1 MKIEIYKYKDQIAE
15 LKEDWDLLFDNG
27 EYSVFQSFV
36 YCFNSLNSDSR
47 PFVICLFNDDG
58 IQEIWP
64 LEFINNKLRFI
75 NDTHADF
82 CDILSETDSPLVR
95 ECLVAMRQIGK
106 LRLRNLKSGANVIDK
121 INNMSFADFHLSLKF
136 SVLSLFQTDS
146 FPSNFN
152 HFVYRQKRRLKR
164 ILTKYSCEH
173 LLCENHSDN
182 FPIKEIADLRSVMIL
197 QGKRNKEFL
206 EDNFLL
212 LVESLYNSGLLIV
225 SVIKVQDVVS
235 AISLVFKKDNHYTF
249 WIDLFDEKPMIN
261 LYHNTLFLKNITESS
276 EASFN
281 FGRGD
286 YNYKIQ
292 NYSPEVF
299 DLFELNTFENYF
311 ERLLFKIFRFNKKM
325 MNYCYKKIRR

>member
-1 MKIEIYKYKDQIAE
+1 MKIEIYKHKNQIA
-15 LKEDWDLLFDNG
+15 LLRDDWDLLFDNG

-47 PFVICLFNDDG
+47 PFVICLFNKNK

-64 LEFINNKLRFI
+64 LEFISNKLRFI
-75 NDTHADF
+75 NDTHADY
-82 CDILSETDSPLVR
+82 CDILSKTDSPLVR
-95 ECLVAMRQIGK
+95 EYLVSMKHIGK
-106 LRLRNLKSGANVIDK
+106 LRLRNLKSESNVIDK
-121 INNMSFADFHLSLKF
+121 IHNISFSDFHLSLKF
-136 SVLSLFQTDS
+136 SILSLLKTES

-164 ILTKYSCEH
+164 ILNKYSCDH
-173 LLCENHSDN
+173 LIYENHFNN
-182 FPIKEIADLRSVMIL
+182 FPIKEIVDLRNCMIL
-197 QGKRNKEFL
+197 KKKRNKGFL

-225 SVIKVQDVVS
+225 SIIKSKDVVL
-235 AISLVFKKDNHYTF
+235 AISLIFKKDNNYTF
-249 WIDLFDEKPMIN
+249 WIDIFGEKPMIN
-261 LYHNTLFLKNITESS
+261 LYHNTLFLKNITEASD
-276 EASFN
+276 ASFD

-292 NYSPEVF
+292 NYSPEFF

-311 ERLLFKIFRFNKKM
+311 ERFLFRIFRFNKKI
-325 MNYCYKKIRR
+325 MNHCYKTIIR